1 MSANREPADAPS
13 RFVDARWALA
23 GGGVSALTLFLIVLA
38 VGRLSSLEGRRLL
51 ESSIPNVQLLASTVI
66 VAGTTVLALMLALL
80 GFTYSTEWEFRETH
94 YQRVKQIAV
103 FTTVS
108 IVGGVGLLLLT
119 GFPLEEAEA
128 LASYHNVMYGLVT
141 GGASLL
147 GGILIAVVLMLYKTI
162 RGIIAIG
169 QPSDES
175 DLIEPSAEPA

>member
-1 MSANREPADAPS
+1 MSTNRESADAPS
-13 RFVDARWALA
+13 HFVDARWALV

-51 ESSIPNVQLLASTVI
+51 ESSVPNVQLVASTVI

-80 GFTYSTEWEFRETH
+80 GITYSTKWEFRETH
-94 YQRVKQIAV
+94 YQRVKQIA
-103 FTTVS
+103 FLTTVS
-108 IVGGVGLLLLT
+108 IIGGVGLLLLT

-128 LASYHNVMYGLVT
+128 LTSYYNVMYGLVT

-147 GGILIAVVLMLYKTI
+147 GGILIAAVLMLDKTI

-175 DLIEPSAEPA
+175 DLIEPGAGPA